1 MTDAFETL
9 GVAPRFGLDPIELEQ
24 RHRALS
30 AALHP
35 DRYAGRPAGE
45 RRQALG
51 RAIEVNAAYRELKD
65 PLRRGELLLARAE
78 AHAEPPID
86 DEFLM
91 EALEAREELREL
103 AKRRD
108 VPGIESALARVE
120 RLACS
125 LEGELSAL
133 LDAAELNAESSQRAA
148 ELLGRLRYHRR
159 YLDEARTHLDDL
171 C

>member
-9 GVAPRFGLDPIELEQ
+9 GVAPRFGLDPGELEQ

-35 DRYAGRPAGE
+35 DRYVGRPAGE

-65 PLRRGELLLARAE
+65 PLKRGELLLARAP
-78 AHAEPPID
+78 AYAEPPID
-86 DEFLM
+86 DDFLM

-108 VPGIESALARVE
+108 VSGIEAALGRVEQAARALEAELAR
-120 RLACS
+120 
-125 LEGELSAL
+125 L
-133 LDAAELNAESSQRAA
+133 LDAAEPDAASSARAA
-148 ELLGRLRYHRR
+148 VLLGQLRYHRR

-171 C
+171 S

>member
-9 GVAPRFGLDPIELEQ
+9 GVAPRFGLDLALLEQ

-35 DRYAGRPAGE
+35 DRYVGRPAGE

-51 RAIEVNAAYRELKD
+51 RAIEVNAAYRELRD
-65 PLRRGELLLARAE
+65 PLRRAELLLARAP

-86 DEFLM
+86 DDFLM
-91 EALEAREELREL
+91 EALEAREDLREL

-108 VPGIESALARVE
+108 ISGIEAALASVE
-120 RLACS
+120 VAVRA
-125 LEGELSAL
+125 LEAELSTLLDEDAPSGASTTRAAAL
-133 LDAAELNAESSQRAA
+133 LGQ
-148 ELLGRLRYHRR
+148 LRYHRR
-159 YLDEARTHLDDL
+159 YLDEARTHLDEL
-171 C
+171 S

>member
-9 GVAPRFGLDPIELEQ
+9 GVVPRFGLDPVELEQ

-30 AALHP
+30 AAIHP

-65 PLRRGELLLARAE
+65 PLRRGELLLARAP
-78 AHAEPPID
+78 AHVDPPID

-108 VPGIESALARVE
+108 VPGIEAALGRVE
-120 RLACS
+120 GLTRAI
-125 LEGELSAL
+125 EADLSAL
-133 LDAAELNAESSQRAA
+133 LDVAEPSAESSRSAA

-171 C
+171 S